1 MFSLPSAMWALYPAT
16 DVFSPGRKSHN
27 TSALMSTFNVAI
39 RGSIAIVVISAI
51 AIDLL
56 PRVANG

>member
-16 DVFSPGRKSHN
+16 DVFSPGRKSLN

-51 AIDLL
+51 ATDLL

>member
-16 DVFSPGRKSHN
+16 DVFSLGRKSLD

-51 AIDLL
+51 ATDLL
-56 PRVANG
+56 PRLANG

>member
-1 MFSLPSAMWALYPAT
+1 MFSLPLAMWALYPAT

-27 TSALMSTFNVAI
+27 TSALISTLNVAL

-51 AIDLL
+51 ATDLL